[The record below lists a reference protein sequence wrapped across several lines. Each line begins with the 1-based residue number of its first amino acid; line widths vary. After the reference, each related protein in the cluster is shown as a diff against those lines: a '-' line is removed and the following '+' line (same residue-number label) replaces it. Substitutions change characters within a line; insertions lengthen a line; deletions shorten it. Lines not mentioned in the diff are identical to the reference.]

1 MHCMKPK
8 HFSTKNRTHNCSQ
21 TLSKKNSQSGL
32 GLVEVLLAFGISIII
47 ITAIVSLST
56 FVLRTSSSSSRMMQG
71 TRLMSREL
79 ELVRATRDKYVN
91 QDGISWASFMSVISP
106 CKAIETNGTACGS
119 HACTIN
125 IQTLEVT
132 NVAGSSDSIT
142 YCFGS
147 RPVVVGGQTATDKVD
162 IITVATWTV
171 GGQRKYVHGYTRLA
185 RWED

>member
-1 MHCMKPK
+1 MKPK

-79 ELVRATRDKYVN
+79 EIVRATRDKYVN
-91 QDGISWASFMSVISP
+91 QAGLSWETFMNEISP
-106 CKAIETNGTACGS
+106 CKAINNGTVCGS
-119 HACTIN
+119 LACTIN

-132 NVAGSSDSIT
+132 HTVGVSDNIT

-162 IITVATWTV
+162 IISVATWTV

-185 RWED
+185 KWED